1 MADYDFLFTALMGAG
16 LVAVV
21 AASIG
26 YFLVLRGQSFA
37 GHALSHVGFA
47 GATGAVLVGM
57 SPFWGLI
64 LFTGLA
70 GLTMGALSEKLA
82 ERDIAIGMILSLALG
97 LGLLFLHFY
106 TAYATQISA
115 LLFGNV
121 LGIDTSM
128 LLPLA
133 AITLLVLAALAAM
146 ARPLIFASLQ
156 PELAE
161 ARGVSL
167 RLISMLFL
175 GLSGLAIALST
186 QIVGML
192 LVFTLLIGPAASA
205 QRLTVHIRSGLILSV
220 VFALTIAWG
229 GIGLAILTDWP
240 VSFCITTLSGIIY
253 GMSLLKSER
262 ANSPPPRPSKCASR
276 SSG

>member
-1 MADYDFLFTALMGAG
+1 MSMRASITAIPTGIHMDDYDFLFTALTGAG

-21 AASIG
+21 AACIG
-26 YFLVLRGQSFA
+26 YFLVLRSQSFA

-47 GATGAVLVGM
+47 GATGAVLVGL

-70 GLTMGALSEKLA
+70 GLAMGALSEKLA
-82 ERDIAIGMILSLALG
+82 GRDIAIGMILSLALG

-106 TAYATQISA
+106 TAFATQVSA

-121 LGIDTSM
+121 LGIDPAM
-128 LLPLA
+128 LWPLIL
-133 AITLLVLAALAAM
+133 ITILVLSALGLM

-161 ARGVSL
+161 ARGVPL
-167 RLISMLFL
+167 KTVSMLFL

-205 QRLTVHIRSGLILSV
+205 QRLTCHIRSGLWLSV
-220 VFALTIAWG
+220 IFALLIAWG
-229 GIGLAILTDWP
+229 GIGLAIITDWP
-240 VSFCITTLSGIIY
+240 VSFCITALSGAVY
-253 GMSLLKSER
+253 GLSLLKS
-262 ANSPPPRPSKCASR
+262 
-276 SSG
+276 